1 MIAITVMLLLV
12 SLIVLGMPIAFALA
26 VTGTIG
32 MYVTVG
38 FEPMLGVLKTTPYRT
53 SASFLLS
60 TVPLFILMAE
70 LLARGSIVR
79 NLYRACY
86 VWMGHVRGGLALA
99 AIAANVG
106 FAVLSGSS
114 TAAAAAMSR
123 ISIPEMRRY
132 GYDES
137 FALGVVAIGGTLSIL
152 IPPSLPLILYGV
164 MTETSIGKLFLAGIL
179 PGVLTVAVYM
189 LVILIQVR
197 RRPEIAPATERHDW
211 SERIGALPS
220 TWPVL
225 MLMVLVLGGI
235 YSGAITAT
243 EAAAVGAT
251 GALLISIAFGGL
263 RGQGL
268 KEAFSST
275 LRTTSMIFSIIIGA
289 MIFGYFLAITQMPQA
304 LVDWVGGLPLP
315 PGAILAIIVLI
326 YLVLGFFIDQI
337 AIIVLTLPLIFPLVQ
352 SLGYDPIWFG
362 IIVTKTA
369 ELGLVTPPLGM
380 NVFVACGV
388 SGARVEDGFRGITPL
403 LIGDALVLL
412 VLILLPGIVTYL
424 PNQMF

>member
-315 PGAILAIIVLI
+315 PVR
-326 YLVLGFFIDQI
+326 
-337 AIIVLTLPLIFPLVQ
+337 
-352 SLGYDPIWFG
+352 SSRSS
-362 IIVTKTA
+362 
-369 ELGLVTPPLGM
+369 
-380 NVFVACGV
+380 C
-388 SGARVEDGFRGITPL
+388 
-403 LIGDALVLL
+403 
-412 VLILLPGIVTYL
+412 
-424 PNQMF
+424 